1 GYSEDSDYTSDL
13 NYPVGG
19 QGANSSASQFR
30 TAANQLATPQ
40 RSLETSRENSY
51 ERDDYQVPSTVGCR
65 LTANSYSNYMSRGHT
80 PRYDEPYP
88 GNGPPQRY
96 NSTMHQQYNTAETSE
111 PLSYNSR
118 PKGYKGYS
126 QDGWYSEGYDYPN
139 NKIDDTR
146 ICSDTEYYP
155 STTSSKI
162 RGKEL
167 LLFDNILGRPSL
179 ERQTTLY
186 DEQQMHYGNSDV
198 YPNDTRIGKMS
209 AIYPEC
215 QTDIIH
221 DDYYNSIINYV
232 YQDERYGQD
241 DEDRQWDSGGKWY
254 LDPNIHQEN
263 KRNRKSLPQ
272 RPASSIGI
280 NRSNHRPIV
289 TRQRSY
295 ESEELDY
302 SGSNLSQ
309 KRKTL
314 QDHSMPRQD
323 GRITGKKLPP
333 TPMKPSNIIQNR
345 KPISLPATPG
355 RQLPR
360 TRTPPSISTAVD
372 KNYYKSN
379 YNEDYNYAYQESQDN
394 LQQSISQ
401 YSDNIYSTQVMST
414 TTTTNLFN
422 TSNEPEIDDEVYS
435 ETQNIKNNTYHT
447 NYITQSQQNY
457 STLKS
462 AYDVNNQQ
470 SQQYIENS
478 YSTSYEQASIQQ
490 DQNQQQEGQ
499 SIYHD
504 QTSIYQNDTYP
515 IVNEIENYENVPDEL
530 MIDDKNYK
538 NTYEKDYQDSYSE
551 SLQQDQFPESYEDL
565 YKNENYHDE
574 QNGTVAFSDYN
585 VTTTTANYDQKS
597 IAISVYNQQQQ
608 LQQYDNNTYQT
619 NEELSLNSQDDY
631 QLQHRENDLNQQ
643 NIYTNYD
650 DEYTDDYHD
659 QYQDGDSY
667 QEVPELSI
675 TTPKGQTKINGYQSS
690 ESEYFYLSQDELID
704 ANSSKDR
711 RKKLAKRD
719 INPLLQQNTDSLESR
734 DDELKDSFET
744 AVSSGGSSQVRKG
757 FSEYSTAGESSP
769 IPATSIDSPMTV
781 TVTSAQYYVNIS
793 DNVVSSVSSNI
804 TTTAMIHTAMMT
816 NGKRQLARN
825 ESYVDDDDDVDIDS
839 EHKMMIQDRNRVQQ
853 PQQQT
858 EILNEKEHSAVDV
871 SHNIIQRKDSQLSN
885 RSQINLQSTPSLHQQ
900 QQQQA
905 KLSRGDSYVD
915 DNFEGL
921 DGDSGSGGSRR
932 ESYQGSATTLGR
944 TDSFQKRE
952 LTRGGSIYGH
962 SYSTPQPIS
971 RAESYQR
978 GYFKDQDS
986 INDEEIVLSNTIN
999 GEYKMRDE
1007 TLERYE
1013 RGEEALARGSRENS
1027 LVEPYKSTPPMSLSA
1042 SPRGSI
1048 TKQTSLDE
1056 SVQMDTPPRSPPE
1069 PLPDEDLLDIV
1080 GAPPIPTQLK
1090 ERPEMTAKQRWHWA
1104 YNKIIMQLN

>member
-162 RGKEL
+162 RASYR
-167 LLFDNILGRPSL
+167 RPSL

-608 LQQYDNNTYQT
+608 LQQYDNNIYQT

-871 SHNIIQRKDSQLSN
+871 SHNILQRKDSQLSN